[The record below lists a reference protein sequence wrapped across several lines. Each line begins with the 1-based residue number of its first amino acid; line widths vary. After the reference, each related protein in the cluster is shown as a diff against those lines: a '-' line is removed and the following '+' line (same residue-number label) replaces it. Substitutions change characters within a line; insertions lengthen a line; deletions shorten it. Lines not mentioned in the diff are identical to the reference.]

1 GIRDRNVTGVQTCAL
16 PIYPLTVGT
25 PASQQFGYWY
35 WGKVTLLF
43 EIKKHFSYIGMKS
56 NFEVSLSRSML
67 SINNQTP
74 STCFRKFLSFNVF
87 FFQQYFSESTI
98 SFLFNL
104 AANLAYSSCLKRRL
118 TFTC

>member
-43 EIKKHFSYIGMKS
+43 EIKKNFSYIGMKS
-56 NFEVSLSRSML
+56 KFEVSLSRSML

-74 STCFRKFLSFNVF
+74 STCFRKFLSFTVF
-87 FFQQYFSESTI
+87 FFQQYLLEKTI
-98 SFLFNL
+98 SVLFIFAENK
-104 AANLAYSSCLKRRL
+104 AASSCINQVLKL
-118 TFTC
+118 